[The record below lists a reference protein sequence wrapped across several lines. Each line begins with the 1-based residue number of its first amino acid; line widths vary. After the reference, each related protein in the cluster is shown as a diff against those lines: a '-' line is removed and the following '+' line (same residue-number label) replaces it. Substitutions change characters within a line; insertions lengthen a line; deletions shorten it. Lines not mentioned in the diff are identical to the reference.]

1 MGRPKNRKTKPTL
14 GALLATAGVPQ
25 SDLARVLRVSR
36 QAVSKW
42 CADGVPI
49 GRVPSVSNAL
59 GVSMLRVRPDFFG
72 R

>member
-14 GALLATAGVPQ
+14 GLLLASAQVPQ

-36 QAVSKW
+36 QAVHKW
-42 CADGVPI
+42 CVSGVPI
-49 GRVPSVSNAL
+49 DRVPAVANAL
-59 GVSMLRVRPDFFG
+59 GVPMMRVRPDFFG